1 MTIPDYPHWF
11 RGSNPS
17 VKVSPCYICNVL
29 WPPRAMSHITEY
41 PYCSLNQFLTFE
53 RTRVERIPLHFPP
66 AQRLYLLKTRYTNYM
81 ESKFSLDTI
90 FARSQRDADPD
101 IYQPHIFK
109 WPPTS
114 APFPLQFI
122 TDALIDEAYQMKPS
136 STYEIRKKYLV
147 KLIQQQVL
155 PPDAIQRIYPHV
167 NRM

>member
-1 MTIPDYPHWF
+1 
-11 RGSNPS
+11 
-17 VKVSPCYICNVL
+17 
-29 WPPRAMSHITEY
+29 
-41 PYCSLNQFLTFE
+41 
-53 RTRVERIPLHFPP
+53 
-66 AQRLYLLKTRYTNYM
+66 M